1 MYLGPP
7 RKLEG
12 LDDEDLKYLTIDEEE
27 EAPNPLV
34 TYHSPLLVDPVSGI
48 YFGDT
53 ANEEEREEEEASLSL
68 PPWGGVE
75 GRRGRREW
83 I

>member
-12 LDDEDLKYLTIDEEE
+12 LDDEDLKYLTIAEEGK
-27 EAPNPLV
+27 APAPIA
-34 TYHSPLLVDPVSGI
+34 TWHSALRVDPVSGI
-48 YFGDT
+48 YLG
-53 ANEEEREEEEASLSL
+53 EEEREEVEGYLSL

-83 I
+83 F